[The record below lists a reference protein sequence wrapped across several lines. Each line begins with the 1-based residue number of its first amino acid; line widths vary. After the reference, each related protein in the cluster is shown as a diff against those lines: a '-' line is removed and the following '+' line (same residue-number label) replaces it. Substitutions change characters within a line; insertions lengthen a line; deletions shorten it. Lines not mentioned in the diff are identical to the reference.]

1 MTIVAYGMEIDFKF
15 PIEILKVTY
24 LFNIMYAYLDTFLGI
39 KLF

>member
-15 PIEILKVTY
+15 PIEIQEVTY
-24 LFNIMYAYLDTFLGI
+24 LFNIMYAYLDAFVGI